1 MYNPLSL
8 LTKSIALRK
17 NDLSTTGKIILT
29 MKNMYNFYLGILLQV
44 LICDMFDFLNEYL
57 LENICK
63 ENIANLINNMQ
74 KKSWLSLLRSGV
86 HLEFLSSLVQIIS
99 FYYLFALDFIFFLLL
114 LYIKWCVVSLNFI
127 YINSIHV

>member
-1 MYNPLSL
+1 MIYNLKENFELNWKYVYSMYKNNWHDLLFIFMYNPLSL

-17 NDLSTTGKIILT
+17 NDLTTTGKIILT

-74 KKSWLSLLRSGV
+74 KKS
-86 HLEFLSSLVQIIS
+86 
-99 FYYLFALDFIFFLLL
+99 
-114 LYIKWCVVSLNFI
+114 
-127 YINSIHV
+127 